1 MNDVAT
7 NHTATKDTAMNN
19 TAMIDTAKQNP
30 HPRGR
35 MPEPRLLLDPK
46 MRARICSLL
55 ALGYSIRMAAEHIG
69 CLPDDITDATKEDPR
84 FRDQIASARSD
95 ADIDALKLLRR
106 TASQEKN
113 WRVAA
118 WILERRNPEEYGRR
132 SPNSFTGEQVMEIL
146 GRVLDTV
153 MPSVPRA
160 EVAEVMFEVE
170 EELADVV
177 AKARL
182 PLPEYDLPEDQE
194 SEEEGIP
201 PQIASEAPPSATSVP
216 PQASSPPDTAAA
228 SVAERQVPASVPAL
242 NDSGK
247 RVSCLQQFVQRVP
260 KAAPAAAGSN
270 TSRPAAGVTRCATL
284 SAGPGQLAAAAAK
297 S

>member
-1 MNDVAT
+1 
-7 NHTATKDTAMNN
+7 
-19 TAMIDTAKQNP
+19 
-30 HPRGR
+30 
-35 MPEPRLLLDPK
+35 
-46 MRARICSLL
+46 
-55 ALGYSIRMAAEHIG
+55 MAAEHVG
-69 CLPDDITDATKEDPR
+69 CEPDDITAAAKEDPR
-84 FRDQIASARSD
+84 FREQIADARSD

-132 SPNSFTGEQVMEIL
+132 SPNSFSGEQVMEIL

-153 MPSVPRA
+153 MRSVPRE

-182 PLPEYDLPEDQE
+182 PLPEYNPPEEDEGGQDVE
-194 SEEEGIP
+194 STGQKQVTDETNAQVAILSP
-201 PQIASEAPPSATSVP
+201 LQPSTTATPVIAAVASDDR
-216 PQASSPPDTAAA
+216 QASVSIPAANI
-228 SVAERQVPASVPAL
+228 SE
-242 NDSGK
+242 K
-247 RVSCLQQFVQRVP
+247 RESCLQQFVQRVP
-260 KAAPAAAGSN
+260 KVAPAASAVNSSRSTAS
-270 TSRPAAGVTRCATL
+270 TSRCATL
-284 SAGPGQLAAAAAK
+284 SAGTGQVAAAASK